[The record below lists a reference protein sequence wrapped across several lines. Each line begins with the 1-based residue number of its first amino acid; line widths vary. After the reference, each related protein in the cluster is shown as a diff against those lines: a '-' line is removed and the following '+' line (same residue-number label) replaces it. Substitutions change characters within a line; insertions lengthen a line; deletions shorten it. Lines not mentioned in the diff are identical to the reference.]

1 MQTFVE
7 SLYTLKL
14 PIYLSSW
21 FEDCHTEAAY
31 LQAASRDENWCMHA
45 RVGHFMQSWETVRDG
60 LVFCL

>member
-14 PIYLSSW
+14 PICPHG
-21 FEDCHTEAAY
+21 FEDRHTEAAY

-45 RVGHFMQSWETVRDG
+45 HVGHLFMQSIKYCDY
-60 LVFCL
+60 